1 MVIIL
6 LNFQFQ
12 IIRDRIPSMTLYV
25 HFINDSPVKIWG
37 LTSRQRILRV
47 LRSAGVTDIVDDL
60 TGLPDNGPVLLLRGD
75 YLFDDRV
82 IQYLVKTPDVLL
94 RISQASTSTD
104 TIVAAHVTTR
114 QTPEAIDLIEGTAT
128 VDTLPGVK
136 TETLETLSISF
147 QQRLLKF
154 EPPFVLP
161 IMPETKRFLER
172 RLFDWSYKGVT
183 DLITKWVWPR
193 PAQWVVGQ
201 CVRFGLRPNHVTII
215 GLVLVILAGVLFFHG
230 RYGWG
235 LLAGWLMTF
244 LDTVDGKLARVTVT
258 SSKFGHY
265 FDHLIDL
272 IHPPIWYIL
281 WGLGLGVSGFEI
293 IGLSI
298 DAVFWLIVIGYA
310 VGRLVE
316 GFFLAWLGKFGIFC
330 WRPIDSY
337 FRLITARRNP
347 CLILLTACT
356 LIGQPDAGLLLVATW
371 TVVSSIFLLG
381 RLLMALISKQTA
393 GSVRSWF
400 LDIDQNKQKQPL
412 AVRLFR
418 HKKN

>member
-1 MVIIL
+1 
-6 LNFQFQ
+6 
-12 IIRDRIPSMTLYV
+12 MTLYV
-25 HFINDSPVKIWG
+25 HFINDSPVTIWG
-37 LTSRQRILRV
+37 LSSRRRKLRV
-47 LRSAGVTDIVDDL
+47 LRSVGVTDVVDDL
-60 TGLPDNGPVLLLRGD
+60 TGLPDNSSALILRGD

-82 IQYLVKTPDVLL
+82 IHYLVKTPDVLL
-94 RISQASTSTD
+94 KISQASID
-104 TIVAAHVTTR
+104 TFVAAHVTTG
-114 QTPEAIDLIEGTAT
+114 QAPEAIDIIEGTAT
-128 VDTLPGVK
+128 VDAMPGVR

-161 IMPETKRFLER
+161 VLPETKRFLER

-215 GLVLVILAGVLFFHG
+215 GLLLVILAGVLFAYG
-230 RYGWG
+230 WYGWG

-281 WGLGLGVSGFEI
+281 WGLGLGVSRFNF

-298 DAVFWLIVIGYA
+298 DAVFWLIVVGYA

-316 GFFLAWLGKFGIFC
+316 GAFLAWLGKFGIFC

-347 CLILLTACT
+347 CLILLTAGT
-356 LIGQPDAGLLLVATW
+356 LVGQPAVGLLLVAIW
-371 TVVSSIFLLG
+371 TVVTSVFLLC
-381 RLLMALISKQTA
+381 RLLMALMSQQTT

-400 LDIDQNKQKQPL
+400 LDIDQTKQDQPL
-412 AVRLFR
+412 AVRLFT
-418 HKKN
+418 HKK

>member
-1 MVIIL
+1 MA
-6 LNFQFQ
+6 
-12 IIRDRIPSMTLYV
+12 LYV
-25 HFINDSPVKIWG
+25 HFINDSPVKLWG
-37 LTSRQRILRV
+37 LTSRQRKLRV
-47 LRSAGVTDIVDDL
+47 LKSAGVIDIVDDL
-60 TGLPDNGPVLLLRGD
+60 TGLPDNSPALLLRGD

-94 RISQASTSTD
+94 KISQASTD
-104 TIVAAHVTTR
+104 TIVAAHVTAR
-114 QTPEAIDLIEGTAT
+114 QTPEAIDIMEGTVTA
-128 VDTLPGVK
+128 DAMPGIR

-161 IMPETKRFLER
+161 VIPESKRLLER

-183 DLITKWVWPR
+183 DLITKWVWPH
-193 PAQWVVGQ
+193 PARWVVGQ
-201 CVRFGLRPNHVTII
+201 CVHMGLRPNHVTII
-215 GLVLVILAGVLFFHG
+215 GLLLVILAGVLFANG
-230 RYGWG
+230 WYGWG

-281 WGLGLGVSGFEI
+281 WGLGLGVSRSNFF
-293 IGLSI
+293 GLSI
-298 DAVFWLIVIGYA
+298 DAVFWLIVVGYA

-316 GFFLAWLGKFGIFC
+316 GVFLAWVGRFGIFC
-330 WRPIDSY
+330 WHPIDSY

-347 CLILLTACT
+347 CLILLTAST
-356 LIGQPDAGLLLVATW
+356 LIGQPDSGLLLVAIW

-400 LDIDQNKQKQPL
+400 LDIDETKQKQPL
-412 AVRLFR
+412 AVRLFT
-418 HKKN
+418 HKNK

>member
-1 MVIIL
+1 MSFYI
-6 LNFQFQ
+6 
-12 IIRDRIPSMTLYV
+12 
-25 HFINDSPVKIWG
+25 HFIKDSPVKLWG
-37 LTSRQRILRV
+37 LTSRRRKLRL

-60 TGLPDNGPVLLLRGD
+60 TGLPDNSPALLLRGD

-82 IQYLVKTPDVLL
+82 IHYLVNTPDVLL
-94 RISQASTSTD
+94 KISQASTD
-104 TIVAAHVTTR
+104 TFVAAHVTAG
-114 QTPEAIDLIEGTAT
+114 QALEASDIIEGTAT
-128 VDTLPGVK
+128 VDAIPGVR
-136 TETLETLSISF
+136 TETLENLSISF

-161 IMPETKRFLER
+161 VLPETKRFLER
-172 RLFDWSYKGVT
+172 KLFDWSYKGVT

-201 CVRFGLRPNHVTII
+201 CVRFGLRPNHVTIL
-215 GLVLVILAGVLFFHG
+215 GLLLVILAGVLFAYG
-230 RYGWG
+230 WYGWG

-272 IHPPIWYIL
+272 VHPPIWYIL
-281 WGLGLGVSGFEI
+281 WGLGLGVSRFDF

-298 DAVFWLIVIGYA
+298 DAVFWLIVVGYA

-316 GFFLAWLGKFGIFC
+316 GAFLAWLGKFGIFC
-330 WRPIDSY
+330 WRPIDAY

-347 CLILLTACT
+347 CLVLLTAGT
-356 LIGQPDAGLLLVATW
+356 LIGHPDWGLIAVAIW
-371 TVVSSIFLLG
+371 TVVTSIFLLG

-400 LDIDQNKQKQPL
+400 LDIDQTQQKQPL
-412 AVRLFR
+412 AVRLFTHR
-418 HKKN
+418 KK